1 MNLSGYPYAELSI
14 AKDGRLVTPA
24 EVDAVL
30 DAASAPAITDL
41 LVLAHGWNNDMDD
54 ARGLYRSLAARLAG
68 TSSAVSGMSGR
79 RLALIGVLW
88 PSKKFAEADLI
99 PGGAAALAAG
109 PTDALLTETVD
120 DLGALLGSPDGD
132 GLAEARAAVPDLDSA
147 ETAQRA
153 FVDGVRRALKAEVGG
168 ADQPGDEDTPGE
180 LFTLD
185 GAELLDLLARPA
197 FLNPPRPGGGGAA
210 RVGDGPAS
218 GGAAGGGAGGAAG
231 LAILGGIRN
240 AARNLLNF
248 ATYYT
253 MKNRA
258 GVVGFTGV
266 APVLQK
272 VHARRP
278 DLRVHLAGHS
288 FGGRVAAAAA
298 TARDSDPV
306 IPIASLTLM
315 QAAFSH
321 YGFAANWE
329 PGRNGLFR
337 GAFAGRRVVGPTLI
351 THTANDKAVGIAYA
365 LASRVAGQVAAGV
378 GDAGDKFGG
387 IGRNGAQRTP
397 EAVQA
402 RLLDVGG
409 TYQLTPGKAHNLLA
423 DTFIASHS
431 AVTGPQVAYALL
443 TAISAG

>member
-1 MNLSGYPYAELSI
+1 
-14 AKDGRLVTPA
+14 
-24 EVDAVL
+24 
-30 DAASAPAITDL
+30 
-41 LVLAHGWNNDMDD
+41 
-54 ARGLYRSLAARLAG
+54 
-68 TSSAVSGMSGR
+68 
-79 RLALIGVLW
+79 
-88 PSKKFAEADLI
+88 
-99 PGGAAALAAG
+99 
-109 PTDALLTETVD
+109 
-120 DLGALLGSPDGD
+120 
-132 GLAEARAAVPDLDSA
+132 
-147 ETAQRA
+147 
-153 FVDGVRRALKAEVGG
+153 
-168 ADQPGDEDTPGE
+168 
-180 LFTLD
+180 
-185 GAELLDLLARPA
+185 
-197 FLNPPRPGGGGAA
+197 
-210 RVGDGPAS
+210 
-218 GGAAGGGAGGAAG
+218 
-231 LAILGGIRN
+231 
-240 AARNLLNF
+240 
-248 ATYYT
+248 

-288 FGGRVAAAAA
+288 FGGRVVSAAA
-298 TARDSDPV
+298 TGRDDDPV
-306 IPIASLTLM
+306 VPIASLTLL

-337 GAFAGRRVVGPTLI
+337 GAFAGHRVVGPTLI

-365 LASRVAGQVAAGV
+365 LASRVAGQVAAGL

-409 TYQLTPGKAHNLLA
+409 TYQLTAGKAHNLLA

-443 TAISAG
+443 SAVGTG